1 MGSGRDIPVGRAK
14 VCRVLAFIAGA
25 LAAGSATVV
34 LADAVPATLATSPT
48 AASAQPAVPLATAS
62 TSPADPSGQ
71 WSFFNQYCEKCHNAE
86 DWAGGVAFDT
96 LTPSDI
102 PENADTLEKAVRKL
116 RGHLIPPAGKRAA

>member
-1 MGSGRDIPVGRAK
+1 MLQPKGDLMDSGADIPVGRAK
-14 VCRVLAFIAGA
+14 VCRLLALTVGMVVAGWA
-25 LAAGSATVV
+25 PPTE
-34 LADAVPATLATSPT
+34 SP
-48 AASAQPAVPLATAS
+48 QPTVPLASA
-62 TSPADPSGQ
+62 ADPAGH

-116 RGHLIPPAGKRAA
+116 RGHLMPP